1 MAKFTES
8 GMNTQSYQQ
17 WHIMQCLS
25 FITFMLSQTIS
36 ALLWTLME
44 HPLTFV
50 LNPEE
55 KKKKKRGVGR
65 GVGRGEEKTTT
76 NNINNSNNNNSKKQ
90 KEEEKKRKKTNFFFG
105 LTLTLCVDTCVLRTL
120 ITQHGGTVSEAL
132 LVPITQVGSVAWG
145 YSRVAEMIR
154 SLVSA
159 RNYTAIIKK
168 HAPVADAVVSCC
180 KLVDWRRVFLW

>member
-25 FITFMLSQTIS
+25 FITFMLSQIIS
-36 ALLWTLME
+36 ALLWTLIVPST
-44 HPLTFV
+44 HV
-50 LNPEE
+50 C
-55 KKKKKRGVGR
+55 
-65 GVGRGEEKTTT
+65 
-76 NNINNSNNNNSKKQ
+76 SKSWR
-90 KEEEKKRKKTNFFFG
+90 KEEEKRVGGGRKNNNKQHQQQLKKNFCFLFG
-105 LTLTLCVDTCVLRTL
+105 LTFTLYVDTCVLRTL
-120 ITQHGGTVSEAL
+120 ITQRGGTVSEAL

-159 RNYTAIIKK
+159 WNYTAIIKK

-180 KLVDWRRVFLW
+180 KLVDGRRVFLW